1 MLVYVLSNQNQT
13 LGVFSNLLE
22 AQKYYST
29 STNFGITKGNHPT
42 LTNFGNVKL
51 EEFRL
56 NESIGK
62 DMTVFLRK
70 NSFEE
75 NIFKP
80 KLNYYRG
87 KFKREKFDIF
97 EPIFEPIQECDNC
110 GGEDCVRNG
119 ECCNDNYDY

>member
-29 STNFGITKGNHPT
+29 STNLI
-42 LTNFGNVKL
+42 NFGNVKL

-87 KFKREKFDIF
+87 KFKREHRDIF
-97 EPIFEPIQECDNC
+97 EPRFESIQECDNC

>member
-1 MLVYVLSNQNQT
+1 MLVYVLSNVNQT
-13 LGVFSNLLE
+13 LGVFSSLIE

-29 STNFGITKGNHPT
+29 LYNGLIPAFN
-42 LTNFGNVKL
+42 LKL

-56 NESIGK
+56 NESNGK
-62 DMTVFLRK
+62 DMSLFLDK
-70 NSFEE
+70 KPFEE
-75 NIFKP
+75 NISIKP

-87 KFKREKFDIF
+87 KYKADLDIF
-97 EPIFEPIQECDNC
+97 EPRRFLDSIDECDNC